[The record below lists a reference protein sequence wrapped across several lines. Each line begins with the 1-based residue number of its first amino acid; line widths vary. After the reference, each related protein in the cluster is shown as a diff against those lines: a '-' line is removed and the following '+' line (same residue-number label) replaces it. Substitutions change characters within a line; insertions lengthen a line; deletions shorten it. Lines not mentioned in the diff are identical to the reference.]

1 MRVPFADVGPFTVP
15 DELLD
20 EHVLFL
26 TDIFPTGYMA
36 AENCGLRGGETVA
49 VWGCGPVGQFA
60 IRSAWLLGAGRVV
73 AIDRIPERLQMAAS
87 DGRTDVLNYEDVDV
101 LEELRALTDGHG
113 PDACIDAVGLEAHG
127 TTLDAWYDLAKTRT
141 MMATDRS
148 HALRQAILACRK
160 GGVVSI
166 PGVYAGLLDKFPLG
180 TAFAKALTLRMGQ
193 THVHRYLPKLL
204 DHIERGDINPSF
216 VITHRAS
223 LDEAPDMYRLF
234 RDKQDECVKVV
245 LEPGRRAAH

>member
-1 MRVPFADVGPFTVP
+1 
-15 DELLD
+15 
-20 EHVLFL
+20 
-26 TDIFPTGYMA
+26 
-36 AENCGLRGGETVA
+36 
-49 VWGCGPVGQFA
+49 
-60 IRSAWLLGAGRVV
+60 
-73 AIDRIPERLQMAAS
+73 
-87 DGRTDVLNYEDVDV
+87 
-101 LEELRALTDGHG
+101 
-113 PDACIDAVGLEAHG
+113 
-127 TTLDAWYDLAKTRT
+127 
-141 MMATDRS
+141 MATDRS